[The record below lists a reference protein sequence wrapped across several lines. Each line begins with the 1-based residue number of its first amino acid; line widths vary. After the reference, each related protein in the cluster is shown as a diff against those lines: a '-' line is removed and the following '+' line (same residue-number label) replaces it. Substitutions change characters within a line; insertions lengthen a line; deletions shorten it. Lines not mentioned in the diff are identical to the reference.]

1 MDNLEEQYK
10 KLSEAELFKAYASF
24 LRPSYA
30 EFYKKLGYEF
40 HDPSNLVL
48 ALTHSS
54 FAYEH
59 LEHRAVD
66 NERLEYLGDAILEFI
81 ISTFLFHHND
91 QIQEGEMTALRSV
104 VVREETLALAA
115 EDINLGAYL
124 LLGHGEELNG
134 GRENPSNLA
143 NALEAL
149 LAAIYID
156 CTEADNSHETE
167 AEFFALPPEVYS
179 ICIKL
184 LKPYLLQAMAGTL
197 IYDYKSR
204 LIEWSQEK
212 YEQGDL
218 QFKLLSQD
226 GPAHCPEFTVAV
238 LLKDKTIST
247 GVGRSKKEAE
257 QRAAKT
263 ALEAL
268 R

>member
-1 MDNLEEQYK
+1 MENIEEEYK
-10 KLSEAELFKAYASF
+10 KLKQSGLFADYAKF

-30 EFYKKLGYEF
+30 EFYQTINYEF
-40 HDPSNLVL
+40 HDPSNLLL

-59 LEHRAVD
+59 LEHKAVD

-81 ISTFLFHHND
+81 ISTFLFHYNE
-91 QIQEGEMTALRSV
+91 QTQEGEMTALRSV

-134 GRENPSNLA
+134 GRSNPSNLA

-156 CTEADNSHETE
+156 CSEANEQAQTE
-167 AEFFALPPEVYS
+167 AEIFALPPEVYS
-179 ICIKL
+179 FCIKL
-184 LKPYLLQAMAGTL
+184 LRPYLLQAMAGTL

-204 LIEWSQEK
+204 LIEWTQEQ
-212 YEQGDL
+212 YAQGDL
-218 QFKLLSQD
+218 QFHLLNQS
-226 GPAHCPEFTVAV
+226 GPAHCPQFTVAI
-238 LLKDKTIST
+238 LLKNKTIGM
-247 GVGRSKKEAE
+247 GVGKSKKEAE
-257 QRAAKT
+257 QKAAK
-263 ALEAL
+263 AAWEAL
-268 R
+268 H

>member
-1 MDNLEEQYK
+1 MENLAEKYK
-10 KLSEAELFKAYASF
+10 KLSQAGLLADYARF
-24 LRPSYA
+24 LRPSYND
-30 EFYKKLGYEF
+30 FYQALNYEF
-40 HDPSNLVL
+40 HDPSNLLL

-59 LEHRAVD
+59 LEHKAVD

-81 ISTFLFHHND
+81 ISTFLYHYNEET
-91 QIQEGEMTALRSV
+91 QEGEMTALRSV

-115 EDINLGAYL
+115 EDLSLGSYL

-134 GRENPSNLA
+134 GRTNPSNLA

-156 CTEADNSHETE
+156 CSEANLSAKTE
-167 AEFFALPPEVYS
+167 AEIFALPPTVYS

-204 LIEWSQEK
+204 LIEWAQEE
-212 YEQGDL
+212 YAQGDL
-218 QFKLLSQD
+218 HFCLLKQS
-226 GPAHCPEFTVAV
+226 GPAHCPEFTVSV

-247 GVGRSKKEAE
+247 GVGKSKKEAE
-257 QRAAKT
+257 QKAAK
-263 ALEAL
+263 AAWEAL
-268 R
+268 H